1 MRLPLLGVRSDR
13 LPHHIAEVVETET
26 SGFLAQCLDPETLEF
41 AVMPPFGSWVWA
53 EEPESQVRVYG
64 VVYQVNTRPI
74 DSVHRTR
81 ALGLSLEELQTEQP
95 QIFAMLKTEFQ
106 TAIVGFQCSEFQG
119 LTSQGSASQGS
130 KSQKSPLSS
139 PLIRQYLPPRPP
151 PVHQAVYRCTPDEI
165 IAFSDRLDF
174 LPTLLHLTAAPID
187 NLIAAILREGYQIRK
202 ADRPWLVAAGRALA
216 VYLREDYDRLRL
228 ILNQVHV

>member
-1 MRLPLLGVRSDR
+1 MRLPLLGLRSDS
-13 LPHHIAEVVETET
+13 LSPSNPNHIAEVVETET

-53 EEPESQVRVYG
+53 EEPESKVRVYA
-64 VVYQVNTRPI
+64 VVYQVSTRPI

-106 TAIVGFQCSEFQG
+106 AAIVGFQSP
-119 LTSQGSASQGS
+119 GSPAAERVM
-130 KSQKSPLSS
+130 
-139 PLIRQYLPPRPP
+139 RQYLPPRPP
-151 PVHQAVYRCTPDEI
+151 PVHQAVHRCSPEEI

-174 LPTLLHLTAAPID
+174 LPTLLRLSAAPVD
-187 NLIAAILREGYQIRK
+187 DLMAAILREGYQLRK
-202 ADRPWLVAAGRALA
+202 ADRRWLVEAGRALA
-216 VYLREDYDRLRL
+216 VFLREDYDRLRL
-228 ILNQVHV
+228 ILNQVHI

>member
-1 MRLPLLGVRSDR
+1 MRLPLLGGKSHS
-13 LPHHIAEVVETET
+13 LPNSNPHHIAEVVETAT

-53 EEPESQVRVYG
+53 EDPESQVRIYA
-64 VVYQVNTRPI
+64 VVYEVSTRPI

-106 TAIVGFQCSEFQG
+106 AAIVGFQAP
-119 LTSQGSASQGS
+119 GSGS
-130 KSQKSPLSS
+130 SGAERVM
-139 PLIRQYLPPRPP
+139 RQYLPPRPP
-151 PVHQAVYRCTPDEI
+151 PVHQAVHRCHPEEI

-174 LPTLLHLTAAPID
+174 LPTLLRLSAAPVD
-187 NLIAAILREGYQIRK
+187 DLIAAILREGYQLRK
-202 ADRPWLVAAGRALA
+202 ADRQWLVAAGRALA
-216 VYLREDYDRLRL
+216 VFLREDYDRLRL
-228 ILNQVHV
+228 ILNQVHI

>member
-1 MRLPLLGVRSDR
+1 MRLPLLGARSNA
-13 LPHHIAEVVETET
+13 LPKSHPDHIAEVVETET

-53 EEPESQVRVYG
+53 EEPESKVRIYG
-64 VVYQVNTRPI
+64 VVYQVSTRPT

-106 TAIVGFQCSEFQG
+106 VAIVGFQSPG
-119 LTSQGSASQGS
+119 SQGAA
-130 KSQKSPLSS
+130 PVM
-139 PLIRQYLPPRPP
+139 RQYLPPRPP
-151 PVHQAVYRCTPDEI
+151 PVHQGVHRCNAEEI

-174 LPTLLHLTAAPID
+174 LPTLLRLNAAPVD
-187 NLIAAILREGYQIRK
+187 DLIAAILREGYQLRR
-202 ADRPWLVAAGRALA
+202 ADRHWLVEAGRALA
-216 VYLREDYDRLRL
+216 VFLREDYDRLRL